1 MFGVDPRPIS
11 GTGLEPITQ
20 DTYNYVLEW
29 MEDRQQMEALINGQV
44 NDNLAQAM
52 TRMKT
57 YTALPKVA
65 LLTLVEIFIIL
76 GFHEVLIY

>member
-11 GTGLEPITQ
+11 GTGLEPIVQ

-29 MEDRQQMEALINGQV
+29 MEELLPMEALINGQV
-44 NDNLAQAM
+44 NEYLAQAR

-57 YTALPKVA
+57 DYDKGKDTQCKPGDWKSRKGKAV
-65 LLTLVEIFIIL
+65 
-76 GFHEVLIY
+76 